1 VRPELPSTYVYVYP
15 PRDSGELA
23 VVAQLLD
30 AAIAHMTYT
39 GR

>member
-1 VRPELPSTYVYVYP
+1 VYP
-15 PRDSGELA
+15 PRDLAELA

-39 GR
+39 GY